1 MIFGKYGINITLEDA
16 DKILKLLNLDE
27 YEVTEIYED
36 SFRAIRKNKWILSE
50 LDVELNEIPEEID
63 ASNVFERGTLKY
75 VTHVLRRYA

>member
-1 MIFGKYGINITLEDA
+1 MVFGKYGIIITREDA
-16 DKILKLLNLDE
+16 DRILKLLSLDD

-36 SFRAIRKNKWILSE
+36 SFRAIRKNNWILSE
-50 LDVELNEIPEEID
+50 IDVELNEIPEEID

>member
-1 MIFGKYGINITLEDA
+1 MIFGRYGINITLEDA
-16 DKILKLLNLDE
+16 DRILKLLNLDE

>member
-50 LDVELNEIPEEID
+50 LDVELNEKPEDIN
-63 ASNVFERGTLKY
+63 ASNVFDRGTLKY

>member
-1 MIFGKYGINITLEDA
+1 MIFGRYGINITLEDA
-16 DKILKLLNLDE
+16 DRILKLLSLDG

-36 SFRAIRKNKWILSE
+36 SFRAIRKNNWILSE
-50 LDVELNEIPEEID
+50 IDVELNELPKDIN